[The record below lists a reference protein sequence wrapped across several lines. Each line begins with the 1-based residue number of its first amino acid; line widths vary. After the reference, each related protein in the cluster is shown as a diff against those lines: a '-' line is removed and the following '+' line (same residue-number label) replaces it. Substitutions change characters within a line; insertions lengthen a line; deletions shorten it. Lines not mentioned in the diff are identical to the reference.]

1 MDLFEAY
8 AFTRKEDGGLEL
20 AIDQFKTKEEARAFI
35 YAKKN
40 RHFEHR
46 FFAEGPEQIT
56 RARTFIWGGR

>member
-1 MDLFEAY
+1 M
-8 AFTRKEDGGLEL
+8 